1 MLFVQ
6 LTSLGI
12 EYFLTGKQAPMI
24 ETLWHSFYDNN
35 MLLRRDGYSPNRP
48 RISAWELKLD
58 MRVHTQLGTSC
69 TLDLQL
75 VHILV
80 LSGCHRLCVCV
91 LHGCHLAKIPW
102 WICAGQ
108 GLRRI
113 GRENVSRARGREKG
127 KQECGSRPR
136 GWGITFLLSCC
147 WHDQCMLVVVQCL
160 QKGCSQC
167 MCSIFIRFKLLN

>member
-1 MLFVQ
+1 
-6 LTSLGI
+6 
-12 EYFLTGKQAPMI
+12 
-24 ETLWHSFYDNN
+24 

-80 LSGCHRLCVCV
+80 LSGCHGLCVCV
-91 LHGCHLAKIPW
+91 CCMVVIWPRFHGEYVL
-102 WICAGQ
+102 

-113 GRENVSRARGREKG
+113 GRENGSRARGREKG

-160 QKGCSQC
+160 QKGCNQC